1 MRIQPPV
8 FKTSRLILKPVSI
21 TDIPAYQKY
30 FVDFEVIRFLSS
42 AVPWPYPENGVEYF
56 LENLILPRQGIDRWC
71 FGIYL
76 QTKPDELIGCV
87 DLWREPRPENRGFW
101 LGRPF
106 WGQGLMT
113 EAVGPVTEYAFSE
126 LGFDVL
132 YFSNALGNL
141 ASRRVKEKSGATLL
155 GIRPASFVSSEF
167 TEAELWELKKEK
179 WMESKRI
186 ISEF

>member
-1 MRIQPPV
+1 V
-8 FKTSRLILKPVSI
+8 FW
-21 TDIPAYQKY
+21 D
-30 FVDFEVIRFLSS
+30 LST
-42 AVPWPYPENGVEYF
+42 
-56 LENLILPRQGIDRWC
+56 
-71 FGIYL
+71 
-76 QTKPDELIGCV
+76 TKPDELIGCV